1 MRTLRIWL
9 PFLLGLVTAIVL
21 WGCSESGPRKGPPV
35 RRDIAWGDRQVD
47 WALVY
52 YQSWYRDRNAHY
64 LRLAR
69 QNMAGAIR
77 TYFDIQVRI
86 GHSYPDFYDV
96 DFKRRQSCRYLS
108 QIDRDASKYRV
119 DLEDSARTGCLR

>member
-1 MRTLRIWL
+1 MRIGL
-9 PFLLGLVTAIVL
+9 PFLLGLLTAIVL
-21 WGCSESGPRKGPPV
+21 WGCAESGVRKGPPV
-35 RRDIAWGDRQVD
+35 RRDIALGDRQVD

-52 YQSWYRDRNAHY
+52 YQSWHRERNAHY

-69 QNMAGAIR
+69 RQMADAIK

-96 DFKRRQSCRYLS
+96 DFKRREGCRYLS
-108 QIDRDASKYRV
+108 EIDRDASKFRIA
-119 DLEDSARTGCLR
+119 LEDTDRFGCLR